1 MNRPH
6 PASAHAGYG
15 RLYRLAAGLLS
26 GLLVCLMLTGCG
38 YVWRGQEGS
47 LSENS
52 VLGNGS
58 KTLKIKSVDVYK
70 RQNLTIVRVPGAFEM
85 PLACKKLAASG
96 KYDGI
101 VAVGAVIRGGT
112 PHFDFVAA
120 EATKGLAHVSL
131 SLIHILCAASPP
143 SAPNCW
149 RTTG

>member
-58 KTLKIKSVDVYK
+58 K
-70 RQNLTIVRVPGAFEM
+70 
-85 PLACKKLAASG
+85 
-96 KYDGI
+96 
-101 VAVGAVIRGGT
+101 
-112 PHFDFVAA
+112 
-120 EATKGLAHVSL
+120 L
-131 SLIHILCAASPP
+131 SLIHISEPT
-143 SAPNCW
+143 
-149 RTTG
+149 RH